1 MLIVFFLMVIIL
13 GLLLNKS
20 KFIKIL
26 QYICIYIIF
35 VLNSW
40 SEDDLSYRRIYSGYY
55 GSSHEPGFDLLCQVC
70 FKKGIPY
77 ETFRIVYVSIAIVL
91 LLIALDKAFK
101 DAGNRAYSLIFL
113 YPLLPLVELLRNF
126 MAIAIVIGGILWYFS
141 RKEEKIIDKIIY
153 IFIIF
158 LGATLHYSVLF
169 FLILL
174 LTNEKKPMKR
184 TYVEIMLLS
193 TASIVICILPIFSML
208 IRVFFSSEKVLSWFD
223 SANRIGLG
231 VILVLAFHLFSFGIY
246 DYIYR
251 TYFLNTKKNQKIVGD
266 VKKISKKMYSLNV
279 YSFALLGLYTFNME
293 FFTRLYIVILL
304 LNCFH
309 ISVMVRRIRT
319 RNMIIIGFMQIIYH
333 VAMFI
338 YFCRPFSET
347 GIMAMILHNNY
358 LFP

>member
-1 MLIVFFLMVIIL
+1 MLTIIFFMVIIL
-13 GLLLNKS
+13 GLLFNKS
-20 KFIKIL
+20 KLIKIL
-26 QYICIYIIF
+26 QYACIYIIF

-40 SEDDLSYRRIYSGYY
+40 SEDDVSYRRIYSGYY
-55 GSSHEPGFDLLCQVC
+55 GSSHEPGFDLLCQEC

-77 ETFRIVYVSIAIVL
+77 ETFRIIYVSVAVII
-91 LLIALDKAFK
+91 LLIALHKAFK
-101 DAGNRAYSLIFL
+101 DAGNRAYSLILL

-126 MAIAIVIGGILWYFS
+126 MAIAIVISGILWYFS
-141 RKEEKIIDKIIY
+141 QEKDKIKDKII
-153 IFIIF
+153 FVLIIF

-193 TASIVICILPIFSML
+193 TVSIAICNLPIFNIL
-208 IRVFFSSEKVLSWFD
+208 LRVFFSSEKVLSWFD

-231 VILVLAFHLFSFGIY
+231 VILVLVFHLISFGIY

-251 TYFLNTKKNQKIVGD
+251 TYFFHAKKNQEAIGD
-266 VKKISKKMYSLNV
+266 VKKISKRMYSLNV
-279 YSFALLGLYTFNME
+279 YSFALLGLYTYNME

-309 ISVMVRRIRT
+309 VSVMVRRIKT
-319 RNMIIIGFMQIIYH
+319 RNMIIISFMQIIYH

-338 YFCRPFSET
+338 YFCRPFSES
-347 GIMAMILHNNY
+347 GIMAMILYNNY